1 MQVARLRIHKLFQY
15 ATNNYGL
22 VNASSLKGSI
32 EFKNVLYGNR
42 NDPILNNVSFKILP
56 NTFNVI
62 TGVTGSGK
70 TGIFDLILRYNREH
84 QGEVLIDNIK
94 VSNYDAKTLGSLV
107 SFVRRNPT
115 FFNISIRDNLSIF
128 DANFEN
134 IVAICKEFKIH
145 DYIMALPLGYDTIL
159 DTEATNINSDV
170 KFVLAIIRVLL
181 KRTKIMLFD
190 ATFDYLSHDLS
201 SNILNVLKSMKSDN
215 TIVVITK
222 SKNIIEDIDVDNVIM
237 LNENKVIASGI
248 HKDLMTKNVEYK
260 KIFKKL

>member
-1 MQVARLRIHKLFQY
+1 
-15 ATNNYGL
+15 
-22 VNASSLKGSI
+22 
-32 EFKNVLYGNR
+32 
-42 NDPILNNVSFKILP
+42 
-56 NTFNVI
+56 
-62 TGVTGSGK
+62 
-70 TGIFDLILRYNREH
+70 
-84 QGEVLIDNIK
+84 
-94 VSNYDAKTLGSLV
+94 
-107 SFVRRNPT
+107 
-115 FFNISIRDNLSIF
+115 
-128 DANFEN
+128 
-134 IVAICKEFKIH
+134 
-145 DYIMALPLGYDTIL
+145 MALPLGYDTIL

-248 HKDLMTKNVEYK
+248 HKDLITKNVEYK